1 MTSVGMRG
9 QTHQDKARKMG
20 TLSPISPLKTSLI
33 CFSGEATRQVS
44 VSVLCF
50 HVTLFN
56 YLPQYVSVCL
66 FTRVTLIQAM
76 LTCTTTGG
84 CVTKDE
90 RGGSDSEM

>member
-9 QTHQDKARKMG
+9 QTRQDKARKMG

-33 CFSGEATRQVS
+33 CSSEEATRQVS

-50 HVTLFN
+50 RVTLFIHH
-56 YLPQYVSVCL
+56 PQYDLACL

-76 LTCTTTGG
+76 LMCTTTGG